1 MFGFSFPENF
11 NYPYVAAS
19 VRDFWRRWHI
29 TLSTWFR
36 DYVYIPL
43 GGSRGSEA
51 RTWRNLL
58 VVFVTCGLWHGA
70 SWNFVVWGLF
80 HGVFIS
86 LERTRLGSWL
96 ERCPAAVQHAYLLL
110 VVMLGWV
117 LFRCESM
124 AHAGSYLAA
133 LVPHQS
139 ESVRSFREYMLPDA
153 MVMMLV
159 GVALSTP
166 IVPWLRSRVE
176 RLTGAPRAAGEL
188 AWLASILAIMA
199 LSVGHLVSGSYNPFI
214 YFRF

>member
-1 MFGFSFPENF
+1 
-11 NYPYVAAS
+11 
-19 VRDFWRRWHI
+19 
-29 TLSTWFR
+29 
-36 DYVYIPL
+36 
-43 GGSRGSEA
+43 
-51 RTWRNLL
+51 
-58 VVFVTCGLWHGA
+58 
-70 SWNFVVWGLF
+70 
-80 HGVFIS
+80 
-86 LERTRLGSWL
+86 
-96 ERCPAAVQHAYLLL
+96 
-110 VVMLGWV
+110 
-117 LFRCESM
+117 M

-176 RLTGAPRAAGEL
+176 GLAGAPRAAGEL